1 MSGFKTPDGVHVGQ
15 DHLVDTQPTNPLF
28 DVHVHTRLGN
38 FVMLGHVDQR
48 TIDGWLANRLIV
60 YVTDDNRKLVYP
72 WHAISHIECRPE
84 VGL

>member
-1 MSGFKTPDGVHVGQ
+1 MSGFKTPDGEHIKQ
-15 DHLVDTQPTNPLF
+15 DHLVDPRPTNPLF
-28 DVHVHTRLGN
+28 DVHVCTRIGD
-38 FVMLGHVDQR
+38 FVVLGHVDQR

-72 WHAISHIECRPE
+72 WHTISHIECRPE